1 MITRSSVAA
10 DHMLRRGIRRTPVL
24 GSIGVGQALRD
35 AGIETV
41 HTGEAG
47 ATEVGSVF
55 VGWHP
60 ECGMKD
66 IETACQA
73 IWGGAEL
80 CEASDVPCFATKQG
94 RSIGYALPITAAI
107 RRLTRAPMTLTGKPS
122 LLA

>member
-1 MITRSSVAA
+1 MITPSSIAA
-10 DHMLRRGIRRTPVL
+10 DHMQRRGIRRVLVL

-47 ATEVGSVF
+47 ATEVGGGF

-66 IETACQA
+66 IEAACRA
-73 IWGGAEL
+73 IWGGAAR
-80 CEASDVPCFATKQG
+80 CRASDVPVFATKQG
-94 RSIGYALPITAAI
+94 RTNGPSLANTAAAP
-107 RRLTRAPMTLTGKPS
+107 RLTRQTTA
-122 LLA
+122 

>member
-47 ATEVGSVF
+47 ATEVGGVF

-60 ECGMKD
+60 ECGMKE
-66 IETACQA
+66 IEAGCRA
-73 IWGGAEL
+73 LWGGGEL
-80 CEASDVPCFATKQG
+80 CVGSHVPFFGTEAGATGEYLFLVWSDG
-94 RSIGYALPITAAI
+94 IAI
-107 RRLTRAPMTLTGKPS
+107 
-122 LLA
+122 